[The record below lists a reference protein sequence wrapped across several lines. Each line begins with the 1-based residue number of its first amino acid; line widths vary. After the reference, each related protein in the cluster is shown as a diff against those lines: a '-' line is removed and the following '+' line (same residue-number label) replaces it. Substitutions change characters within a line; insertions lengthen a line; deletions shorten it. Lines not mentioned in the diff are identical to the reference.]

1 MKPGDLVKSKKHHH
15 SMGIVTEVFDDISK
29 DNPWVRV
36 LFTHPAKTYQW
47 CKMSS
52 LEKVAGDKGPLTDT
66 KKSGSL

>member
-1 MKPGDLVKSKKHHH
+1 
-15 SMGIVTEVFDDISK
+15 MGIVTEVFDDISK